1 MNLSDCE
8 LMIESLNSDLN
19 GEAYTKTPTSND
31 KPQKKKNKRK
41 DQFLNKK
48 IRRETDESSDL
59 LSLFSLSLRNSAWL
73 RLFTLSVNWV
83 RFTFPSIRP
92 VSIGKFKTNN

>member
-31 KPQKKKNKRK
+31 KPQKKKTKEKINFSTRK
-41 DQFLNKK
+41 LEEKQMNRLTYFLCF
-48 IRRETDESSDL
+48 L
-59 LSLFSLSLRNSAWL
+59 
-73 RLFTLSVNWV
+73 
-83 RFTFPSIRP
+83 
-92 VSIGKFKTNN
+92 